1 MFANKVGKKQIIL
14 LKLCSLP
21 LMKATVATTWGKESL
36 EMSFGEGITGD
47 FLKRKKERVNSD
59 FKAEE
64 RKTMSSFFIS

>member
-1 MFANKVGKKQIIL
+1 
-14 LKLCSLP
+14 
-21 LMKATVATTWGKESL
+21 MKATVATTWGKESL